1 MVSFLKVTKIGPDG
15 KDVPLSKFLLSLE
28 PPVPESELSTA
39 RIREIMEADSK
50 VPQNSVVDFYYKDTE
65 CEFVLITDRNVPWPV
80 TAGTDGTI
88 KVWFLLAPPPPDDD
102 FSVVC
107 MGPHT
112 HQPGDKK
119 RKRLTL
125 EQWSGYSFLEAASTG
140 CATCVDYWL
149 QQGVDVNFGSLNER
163 YTAMDFILYSKG
175 KGKVTASDAALVI
188 STLEAAGGQAHTMR

>member
-15 KDVPLSKFLLSLE
+15 NAVPLSKFLLSLE
-28 PPVPESELSTA
+28 PPVPESDLSTA
-39 RIREIMEADSK
+39 RIREAMEADNK

-88 KVWFLLAPPPPDDD
+88 KVWFLCAPPPPDDD

-119 RKRLTL
+119 TKTLTL
-125 EQWSGYSFLEAASTG
+125 EQWNGYSFLEAASAG
-140 CATCVDYWL
+140 CAGCVDYWL
-149 QQGVDVNFGSLNER
+149 QQGVDVNFGSINQG
-163 YTAMDFILYSKG
+163 YTAMDFILWSKD
-175 KGKVTASDAALVI
+175 KGTVTASMAATVV
-188 STLEAAGGQAHTMR
+188 STLNAQGGQTHMMK